1 MRILLGTWKR
11 QWKHKRVCRI
21 WSFKSNS
28 WSMPK
33 KKKKKDNAETE
44 SAHRQVERMME
55 RGETNNDPLRKE
67 RRPAC
72 HDSYS
77 HRRKVSNHRS
87 FLERKSTHWRFGYSM
102 ARARASVFKGRYSV
116 DQLSK
121 THLTESSVDVPRIH
135 KIQPRS
141 EREES
146 ALPTDASIWKTSCC
160 ACPAVLCS

>member
-44 SAHRQVERMME
+44 SAHRQVKRMME

-77 HRRKVSNHRS
+77 HRGKVSNHRS

-160 ACPAVLCS
+160 ACPVVLCS